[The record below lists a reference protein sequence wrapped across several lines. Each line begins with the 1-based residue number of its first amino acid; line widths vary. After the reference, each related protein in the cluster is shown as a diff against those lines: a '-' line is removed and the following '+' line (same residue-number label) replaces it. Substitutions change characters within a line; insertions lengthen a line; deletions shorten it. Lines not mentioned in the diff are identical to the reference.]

1 MFVGS
6 DSPGQP
12 GTLRFAANL
21 QGDRLVVRIGDEG
34 FGMSIRDVAAELD
47 HDAPSPRGYCAGS
60 ANAKAR
66 LSAMCEATVV
76 LISEEYRA

>member
-1 MFVGS
+1 
-6 DSPGQP
+6 
-12 GTLRFAANL
+12 
-21 QGDRLVVRIGDEG
+21 
-34 FGMSIRDVAAELD
+34 MSIRDVAAELD